1 MISVEAYRACIGTFF
16 VKSSTKKKNSKIDR
30 NYYPG
35 SFRTNE
41 DTTHFLRTFGLAFVI
56 LILNLNLNFAVLKLL
71 NLLVDGDVESNP
83 GPGPTT
89 YNLLKVVQGSFHQG
103 NPKFGQ
109 TVGIQCACNSLFS
122 LCWSSI
128 KRVTVWTTYDLDYVL
143 ESGDQLY
150 KSLKINNILS
160 VDDLPRN
167 VMVEGYALTATMLEN
182 ETGIMNIIDDIY
194 FLERSYLKV
203 SDTGNGL
210 IFFYKWVYVFF
221 NLE

>member
-16 VKSSTKKKNSKIDR
+16 VKSKKNSKIDR

-41 DTTHFLRTFGLAFVI
+41 DTTHFLHTFGLAFVI

-71 NLLVDGDVESNP
+71 KLLVDGDVESN
-83 GPGPTT
+83 PGPTT

-103 NPKFGQ
+103 DPKFGQ
-109 TVGIQCACNSLFS
+109 TAGIQCACNSLFS

-150 KSLKINNILS
+150 KSLKINNMLS

-167 VMVEGYALTATMLEN
+167 VKVEY
-182 ETGIMNIIDDIY
+182 NIKRY
-194 FLERSYLKV
+194 
-203 SDTGNGL
+203 
-210 IFFYKWVYVFF
+210 
-221 NLE
+221 